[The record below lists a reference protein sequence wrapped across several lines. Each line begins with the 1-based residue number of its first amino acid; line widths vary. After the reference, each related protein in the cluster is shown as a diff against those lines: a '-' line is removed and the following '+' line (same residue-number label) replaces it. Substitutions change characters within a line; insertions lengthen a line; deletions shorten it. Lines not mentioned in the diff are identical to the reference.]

1 MTDTHGADDTA
12 TVRISAGN
20 FPPDV
25 FIDSPFQGKL
35 FKVGEQLTLVGSAED
50 PEDGALPNG
59 SLVWRVE
66 KHHDTH
72 FHPFLPETAGNN
84 IPIVAPEPEDLSAA
98 TNSYLEIILTATDSD
113 GLSTTVTRNIQPK
126 KVNISFDTIAAGL
139 TVEVAGTTLT
149 APTTVTSWQD
159 WGLIVNAP
167 DQADAQ
173 GRWWVFDGWSD
184 LGTRT
189 HTIQTP
195 GTARTY
201 TAIYKQLLYPRPGGA
216 TPLQVPLV
224 PEYQACDSPNTQH
237 VAPLNSPSCTPAV
250 LESPLLTM
258 SSRRPRTRAGAAG
271 RVAGQHLDP
280 GG

>member
-1 MTDTHGADDTA
+1 MTDNHGADDTA

-35 FKVGEQLTLVGSAED
+35 FKVGEQMTLVGSAED
-50 PEDGALPNG
+50 PEDGPLPNG
-59 SLVWRVE
+59 SLIWRVE

-84 IPIVAPEPEDLSAA
+84 IPIVGPEPEDLSAA
-98 TNSYLEIILTATDSD
+98 TNSYLEIILTATDSQ

-139 TVEVAGTTLT
+139 TVEVAGSTLT
-149 APTTVTSWQD
+149 APATVTSWQD

-184 LGTRT
+184 LGART

-195 GTARTY
+195 GTPAHLHRHLQAASLSQTGRSDAAPGAAR
-201 TAIYKQLLYPRPGGA
+201 AR
-216 TPLQVPLV
+216 VPALRRA
-224 PEYQACDSPNTQH
+224 QQ
-237 VAPLNSPSCTPAV
+237 PA
-250 LESPLLTM
+250 
-258 SSRRPRTRAGAAG
+258 RGAAG
-271 RVAGQHLDP
+271 LAVLHAGGARVAAAHDVQHRP
-280 GG
+280 RQRAGRGWT